1 MGDLQTRL
9 IVISSD
15 SNVTPEII
23 KEHIMFNYEV
33 TVKDT
38 CYGALIEGDEGILKD
53 VVKDVRKLDKN
64 GIFSKNRGFPI
75 GDSRICRKERKGGPR
90 PGYHQLDAEFKLL
103 PLIRSALDALE
114 EGKES
119 PIEKGSKIKM
129 DPKDLL
135 KLVENI

>member
-1 MGDLQTRL
+1 MDDLQTRL

-38 CYGALIEGDEGILKD
+38 CYGALIEGEEGELKE
-53 VVKDVRKLDKN
+53 VIKDVRKLDKN

-75 GDSRICRKERKGGPR
+75 GDPRICRKERKGGPR
-90 PGYHQLDAEFKLL
+90 PGFHQLDAEFKVL
-103 PLIRSALDALE
+103 PLIRSALDALD
-114 EGKES
+114 EGKDF
-119 PIEKGSKIKM
+119 PIEKDRKIKM

-135 KLVENI
+135 KMVENI